1 MTTGTIWAKV
11 VDNEIMQ
18 LHDEDPRDLWH
29 PDFHEF
35 WQQVPAYCHIGWKFR
50 DGEWISGSQA
60 HEEFMAANP
69 IPDPGPPT
77 LMVHV
82 TQTEDRE
89 TKKVK
94 AIFNVTPSGHYTSFS
109 VTVGDQTFDDNLLF
123 EMEFDQTDK
132 PQTIAVEGIIRSEG
146 HDDIRV
152 GMFDDMDFV
161 IPEAYILPIEKLLG
175 KKV

>member
-1 MTTGTIWAKV
+1 MNTGTIWAKV

-35 WQQVPAYCHIGWKFR
+35 WQEVPSNCHIGWKFR

-69 IPDPGPPT
+69 MPDPGPPT

-82 TQTEDRE
+82 SEHEDRE

-94 AIFNVTPSGHYTSFS
+94 AIFNVTPSGEFTSYS
-109 VTVGDQTFDDNLLF
+109 VTVAGQTFDDTPLF
-123 EMEFDQTDK
+123 EMEFVQTDK
-132 PQTIAVEGIIRSEG
+132 DQVIPVEGVIRSEG
-146 HDDIRV
+146 HDDIHV
-152 GMFDDMDFV
+152 GMFDAMDFV
-161 IPEAYILPIEKLLG
+161 VPAAYILPIEKLLG
-175 KKV
+175 KSI